1 MPELQGTLEKLSDE
15 PRLAGSSVGE
25 SPLSEG
31 DRPWQGERSRNNGWV
46 SPSYTHSR
54 QVTLNE
60 ELVVENRCVA
70 LRSELPEVD
79 YYRVLR
85 TQILQLTQKSGGN
98 TIMITSPL
106 AGEGKT
112 LTAVNL
118 ALTFAR
124 DFKKTALLVD
134 CDLRKQQVQEFLG
147 FRSSRGLVDY
157 LLYDCPVSDLM
168 IWPGIE
174 KLTVISGG
182 RTMEESTEL
191 LGSPRMQAL
200 VTEMKTRYPDRYVFF
215 DVPAVLDGADA
226 LAFAPLV
233 DHILLTVRAGSTPQA
248 EIRKAAALL
257 PREKI
262 LGLVLNREDKG
273 KNKKSRINSGK

>member
-1 MPELQGTLEKLSDE
+1 MSEMPGTAESLTDQD
-15 PRLAGSSVGE
+15 AGPFAFSVGE
-25 SPLSEG
+25 G
-31 DRPWQGERSRNNGWV
+31 VQQDERSKKSGWM
-46 SPSYTHSR
+46 SPNYNRSR
-54 QVTLNE
+54 QMTLDE
-60 ELVVENRCVA
+60 ELVMENRCVA

-98 TIMITSPL
+98 TIMITSPV

-134 CDLRKQQVQEFLG
+134 CDLRKQQVREVLG
-147 FRSSRGLVDY
+147 IRSDKGLVDY
-157 LLYDCPVSDLM
+157 LLYDCPVSELM

-191 LGSPRMQAL
+191 LGSPLMQDL
-200 VTEMKTRYPDRYVFF
+200 VAEMKNRYPDRYVFF

-233 DHILLTVRAGSTPQA
+233 DHILLTVRAGSTAQA
-248 EIRKAAALL
+248 DIRKAVELL

-262 LGLVLNREDKG
+262 LGLVLNCEDKG
-273 KNKKSRINSGK
+273 QKKPLRKKYR

>member
-1 MPELQGTLEKLSDE
+1 
-15 PRLAGSSVGE
+15 
-25 SPLSEG
+25 
-31 DRPWQGERSRNNGWV
+31 V
-46 SPSYTHSR
+46 SPNYTHSR

-106 AGEGKT
+106 PGEGKT

>member
-15 PRLAGSSVGE
+15 PSLAGSSVSE
-25 SPLSEG
+25 RPLSEG

-46 SPSYTHSR
+46 SPNYTHSR

-106 AGEGKT
+106 PGEGKT

-273 KNKKSRINSGK
+273 KKKKSRINSGK

>member
-1 MPELQGTLEKLSDE
+1 
-15 PRLAGSSVGE
+15 
-25 SPLSEG
+25 
-31 DRPWQGERSRNNGWV
+31 
-46 SPSYTHSR
+46 
-54 QVTLNE
+54 
-60 ELVVENRCVA
+60 
-70 LRSELPEVD
+70 
-79 YYRVLR
+79 
-85 TQILQLTQKSGGN
+85 
-98 TIMITSPL
+98 MITSPL
-106 AGEGKT
+106 PGEGKT

>member
-1 MPELQGTLEKLSDE
+1 VPQD
-15 PRLAGSSVGE
+15 
-25 SPLSEG
+25 
-31 DRPWQGERSRNNGWV
+31 ERSKKLGWI
-46 SPSYTHSR
+46 SPNYTRSR
-54 QVTLNE
+54 QVTLDE

-70 LRSELPEVD
+70 LRSKLPEVD

-98 TIMITSPL
+98 TIMITSP
-106 AGEGKT
+106 ASGEGKT

-134 CDLRKQQVQEFLG
+134 CDLRKQQVQEVLG
-147 FRSSRGLVDY
+147 IRSDMGLVDY
-157 LLYDCPVSDLM
+157 LLYDRSVADMM
-168 IWPGIE
+168 IWPGVE
-174 KLTVISGG
+174 KLTVLSGG

-191 LGSPRMQAL
+191 LGSPRMQEL
-200 VTEMKTRYPDRYVFF
+200 VAEMKSRYPDRYVFF

-233 DHILLTVRAGSTPQA
+233 DHILLVVRAGSTPLA
-248 EIRKAAALL
+248 EISKAVELL

-262 LGLVLNREDKG
+262 LGLVLNREIKG
-273 KNKKSRINSGK
+273 KKKRN